1 MSLIKLVLPYLCW
14 SELSY
19 ILSYLDM
26 KEIYKLGCCNRSAF
40 ITFLRE
46 KSLRKGQHK
55 LPYRP
60 LRFLSKYSKHSKVL
74 LVSYPRSGNSF
85 ARYTIFYLICY

>member
-1 MSLIKLVLPYLCW
+1 MILLVTAMSLTKLVLPNLCW

-19 ILSYLDM
+19 ILSYLDIR
-26 KEIYKLGCCNRSAF
+26 EIYKLGCCNRSAF

-46 KSLRKGQHK
+46 KSLRKCDKPQ
-55 LPYRP
+55 LT
-60 LRFLSKYSKHSKVL
+60 LRFLSKYSNHSKVL

-85 ARYTIFYLICY
+85 VR